1 MNRMDLEKL
10 SSRSFWQEFANGA
23 FHISSESKPITIN
36 PVQPA
41 SEVMQETKTLF
52 ELEGYAHL
60 YQQLDLDLSSY
71 TTLLKKMFDADL
83 PPVFAFV
90 YDEFW
95 ELQARLKFIVE
106 SFLAEGSKLMPTV
119 WIWYVDPTKER
130 EILQQENKEL
140 VTRTLY
146 SGFYGPH
153 RDKGKKGLYPDGSP
167 KILSF
172 WLPLTEA
179 TPLNSCIYIAPANRD
194 PTYNTDEEESWQFQR
209 PDIRALPAKPG
220 DILFWNE
227 AVVHWGSRPAP
238 GRKVPPRVSIG
249 FEYISKDC
257 LEKCTHFDIDTFPDF
272 QTRLEIIALQFKL
285 YVTSEGFPSVLID
298 FIKAHNRLVREGR
311 ETFT

>member
-1 MNRMDLEKL
+1 MKLEQF
-10 SSRSFWQEFANGA
+10 SSQSFWQEFADGA
-23 FHISSESKPITIN
+23 FHISNESKPITIN
-36 PVQPA
+36 QIHPRK
-41 SEVMQETKTLF
+41 EVLEENHRLF
-52 ELEGYAHL
+52 QLEGYAHL
-60 YQQLDLDLSSY
+60 YQQLDLDLSAY
-71 TTLLKKMFDADL
+71 TKLLKKMFDADI

-95 ELQARLKFIVE
+95 ELQARLKSIVE
-106 SFLAEGSKLMPTV
+106 SFLGVDSKLMPTV
-119 WIWYVDPTKER
+119 WIWYVDPARER
-130 EILQQENKEL
+130 DILQEENKEL

-153 RDKGKKGLYPDGSP
+153 RDKGKKGLYADGRP

-172 WLPLTEA
+172 WLPLSEA
-179 TPLNSCIYIAPANRD
+179 TPLNSCIYIVPANRD
-194 PTYNTDEEESWQFQR
+194 PTYNTDEEESWLFKR

-238 GRKVPPRVSIG
+238 GRTVPPRISIG

-257 LEKCTHFDIDTFPDF
+257 LEKCTHFDIDRLPDF

-285 YVTSEGFPSVLID
+285 YITSAGFPSILID
-298 FIKAHNRLVREGR
+298 FIKAHDRLVRSGR
-311 ETFT
+311 EEF

>member
-1 MNRMDLEKL
+1 MDIEEL
-10 SSRSFWQEFANGA
+10 SSQSFWQEFAGGE
-23 FHISSESKPITIN
+23 FHISNEPKLITVNQVRPSAEIL
-36 PVQPA
+36 
-41 SEVMQETKTLF
+41 EETKRLF

-60 YQQLDLDLSSY
+60 YQQLDLDLSTY
-71 TTLLKKMFDADL
+71 TKLLKKMFNAGL

-95 ELQARLKFIVE
+95 EMQARLSYIIE
-106 SFLAEGSKLMPTV
+106 SFLGEGSKLMPTL
-119 WIWYVDPTKER
+119 WIWYVDPARER
-130 EILQQENKEL
+130 EILKEVDKEL

-153 RDKGKKGLYPDGSP
+153 RDKGKKGLNADGTP

-179 TPLNSCIYIAPANRD
+179 NPLNSCIYIVPANRD
-194 PTYNTDEEESWQFQR
+194 QTYRQEDEDSWFFKQ

-227 AVVHWGSRPAP
+227 AVIHWGSRPAP
-238 GRKVPPRVSIG
+238 GRNIPPRLSIG

-257 LEKCTHFDIDTFPDF
+257 LDKCTHFDIDAVPDF
-272 QTRLEIIALQFKL
+272 KTRLEIIALQFKL
-285 YVTSEGFPSVLID
+285 YITSEGFPDVLLN
-298 FIKAHNRLVREGR
+298 FIRAHDRLVRSGR
-311 ETFT
+311 ETF

>member
-1 MNRMDLEKL
+1 MKLEQL
-10 SSRSFWQEFANGA
+10 SSQSFWQDFAGEA
-23 FHISSESKPITIN
+23 FHISNEAKPIT
-36 PVQPA
+36 VKPA
-41 SEVMQETKTLF
+41 KPKAEILEETQKLF
-52 ELEGYAHL
+52 KLEGYAHL
-60 YQQLDLDLSSY
+60 YQQLDLELSSY
-71 TTLLKKMFDADL
+71 ISLLKKMFDADI

-95 ELQARLKFIVE
+95 ELQARLRFIVE
-106 SFLAEGSKLMPTV
+106 SFLGEGSKLMPTV
-119 WIWYVDPTKER
+119 WIWYVDPARER
-130 EILQQENKEL
+130 EILQEENKEL

-179 TPLNSCIYIAPANRD
+179 NSLNSCIYLIPANRD
-194 PTYNTDEEESWQFQR
+194 PTYNTEEEESWLFKR

-238 GRKVPPRVSIG
+238 ERKVPPRISIG

-257 LEKCTHFDIDTFPDF
+257 LEKCTHFDIDTLPDF
-272 QTRLEIIALQFKL
+272 KTRLEIIALQFKL
-285 YVTSEGFPSVLID
+285 YITSEGFPSILID
-298 FIKAHNRLVREGR
+298 FIKAHDRLVRSGKE
-311 ETFT
+311 EF